1 MHHTREI
8 RNVEAIG
15 WIILFILTALALWGL
30 GSLQASLMASA
41 RTEQLQA
48 AQEERATNAALDA
61 AIAYQP
67 EPVRT
72 LESLAEQVAQLE
84 LRLRALEGKGRG

>member
-1 MHHTREI
+1 M
-8 RNVEAIG
+8 EAIG

-84 LRLRALEGKGRG
+84 LRLRALEGKVG

>member
-1 MHHTREI
+1 M
-8 RNVEAIG
+8 EAFG
-15 WIILFILTALALWGL
+15 WIAIVLLAAVALWGL

-48 AQEERATNAALDA
+48 AQEEQAMNAALDA
-61 AIAYQP
+61 ALAYTP

-72 LESLAEQVAQLE
+72 FKSLVEQVDQME